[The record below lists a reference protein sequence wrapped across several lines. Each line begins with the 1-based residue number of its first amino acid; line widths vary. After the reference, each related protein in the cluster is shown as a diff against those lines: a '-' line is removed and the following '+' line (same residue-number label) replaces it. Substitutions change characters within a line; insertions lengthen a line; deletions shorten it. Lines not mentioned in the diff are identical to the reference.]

1 MGTDVGFIGSFE
13 RDRAGDMKF
22 LAQHNCP
29 VRIWGNGWGSYRLQE
44 DNLVIERRA
53 LANTADNGLYSKA
66 IGVTEINLAILSKA
80 NRDLNTDRTIG
91 IPTCGGL
98 LMADF

>member
-1 MGTDVGFIGSFE
+1 
-13 RDRAGDMKF
+13 
-22 LAQHNCP
+22 
-29 VRIWGNGWGSYRLQE
+29 
-44 DNLVIERRA
+44 
-53 LANTADNGLYSKA
+53 NTADNGLYSKA

-80 NRDLNTDRTIG
+80 NPDLNNDRTIE